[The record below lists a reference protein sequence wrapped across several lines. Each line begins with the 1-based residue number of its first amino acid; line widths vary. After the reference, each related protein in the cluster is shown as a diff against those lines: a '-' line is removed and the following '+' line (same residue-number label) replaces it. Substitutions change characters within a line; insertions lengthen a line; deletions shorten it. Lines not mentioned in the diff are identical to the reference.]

1 MIISRGAAAR
11 AIANCVRAGL
21 LALVISCGDAMP
33 SEPVNRLASRYDLV
47 SYNGLA
53 LPTSTGRRIVS
64 ISASPG
70 GASYSCDEL
79 YVMQQLAF
87 SSPDVVSQV
96 TQRRLAC
103 DVPQYNA
110 TFTDTLAG
118 RVTTTSDAIVMTLG
132 GGTVPSIVV
141 HGRITGSALQLDL
154 VESGT
159 TQKSFDPTPRV
170 FRAVP

>member
-1 MIISRGAAAR
+1 MLTLI
-11 AIANCVRAGL
+11 V
-21 LALVISCGDAMP
+21 SCGDTIP
-33 SEPVNRLASRYDLV
+33 SEPVGRLASRYDLV

-110 TFTDTLAG
+110 TFTDTLGG

-159 TQKSFDPTPRV
+159 TLKSFDPTPRV